1 MGKLLETRAKRKSVP
16 AAKKPVK
23 RASRAPKVAA
33 KKGAAKP
40 TLRQLNA
47 WLTRNQEQVL
57 QKARANTLRLIG
69 RETL

>member
-1 MGKLLETRAKRKSVP
+1 MHAKLKRKSH
-16 AAKKPVK
+16 AAPKKPVK
-23 RASRAPKVAA
+23 RTATRSAP

-57 QKARANTLRLIG
+57 QKAKENSMRLIG